1 MSNIRKTKPATP
13 QTARSLPEIPAIP
26 KIIRVRTSLEEPGTP
41 GRDENIE
48 PQDKNE
54 RHPWYHP
61 DCLSQLLLHTT

>member
-13 QTARSLPEIPAIP
+13 RTARSLPETPAIP

-41 GRDENIE
+41 GRDENE

-54 RHPWYHP
+54 RHPCYHP
-61 DCLSQLLLHTT
+61 DCLSKLLLDTN